1 MTMRFTL
8 SAELAVVLR
17 EAAAAA
23 GLTPQAYA
31 EQKLAEAIRRDAD
44 ARAPKPDSGEI
55 LRLWLLEDQAEIAT
69 KH

>member
-1 MTMRFTL
+1 MTIDL
-8 SAELAVVLR
+8 PAALADSLR

-23 GLTPQAYA
+23 GLTPQAYI
-31 EQKLAEAIRRDAD
+31 EQKLAEAIRNDAE

-55 LRLWLLEDQAEIAT
+55 LRLWLIEGDAEIAT